1 MLRAILI
8 IIKKN
13 FEDEELSHESFLT
26 TRQATK
32 TRNAFA
38 NIVNRYQTQSSSKI

>member
-13 FEDEELSHESFLT
+13 FEDEELSHESFST

-32 TRNAFA
+32 TRNVFA
-38 NIVNRYQTQSSSKI
+38 NIVNRYQT